1 MSRGFNRKSKKR
13 LIILLIIVGIL
24 GIDRVMGIIGGLGS
38 IVIGGLSVLFSV
50 FGSLLILIAL
60 VYLITRSKNNNN
72 RYTETKQREQT
83 NMNPYSS
90 NYSKEKA
97 EQHQAYNQA
106 KRDINTNINTNINKN
121 TNINVNKTEPVKEAP
136 KHKTTG
142 DPEIDKMIVD
152 KDLAIEEMKRLDIA
166 IEDEALSAQIVHLE
180 QVTEKIVAYIVKHPK
195 KKGQVN
201 KFFNY
206 YLPTT
211 LKLLNAY
218 DRMDET
224 GISGTNIDGTKEK
237 VEDMMETALAAFDKQ
252 LDALYADEALDV
264 STDITVMEN
273 MLKSEG
279 LTDDEITLHF

>member
-1 MSRGFNRKSKKR
+1 MNKRRRKASGGG
-13 LIILLIIVGIL
+13 LIVLLVLIAIFGLDGLLGGIGSL
-24 GIDRVMGIIGGLGS
+24 IGGIGS
-38 IVIGGLSVLFSV
+38 VLIGGLSVLFV
-50 FGSLLILIAL
+50 FAGFLILLFGLI
-60 VYLITRSKNNNN
+60 YLLTKSGRTDSK
-72 RYTETKQREQT
+72 YTEAKKREHT
-83 NMNPYSS
+83 NMNPYSP

-97 EQHQAYNQA
+97 AQHQAKAQA
-106 KRDINTNINTNINKN
+106 KSET
-121 TNINVNKTEPVKEAP
+121 NVNSNNKSESPVKEAP

-152 KDLAIEEMKRLDIA
+152 KDLAIAEMKRLDVA
-166 IEDEALSAQIVHLE
+166 IEDEVLSAQIVHLE

-195 KKGQVN
+195 KKNQLT

>member
-1 MSRGFNRKSKKR
+1 MSRRRKRASGGG
-13 LIILLIIVGIL
+13 IIVLLVLIAIFGLDGLLGGIGSL
-24 GIDRVMGIIGGLGS
+24 IGGIGS
-38 IVIGGLSVLFSV
+38 VLIGGLSVLFV
-50 FGSLLILIAL
+50 LAGFLILLFGLI
-60 VYLITRSKNNNN
+60 YLLTKSGRTDSK
-72 RYTETKQREQT
+72 YTEAKKREHT
-83 NMNPYSS
+83 NMNPYSP

-97 EQHQAYNQA
+97 AQHQANAQA
-106 KRDINTNINTNINKN
+106 KTEATANTNSNNKS
-121 TNINVNKTEPVKEAP
+121 EQPVKEAP

-152 KDLAIEEMKRLDIA
+152 KDLAIVEMKRLDAA
-166 IEDEALSAQIVHLE
+166 IEDDVLSAQIVHLE

-195 KKGQVN
+195 KKNQVT

-237 VEDMMETALAAFDKQ
+237 IEDMMETALAAFDKQ